1 MWPKFAEPVVYPSFW
16 LLEGI
21 PIILALLDIARLN
34 FSTQF
39 GLAQLCI
46 WPLLCPCLAIWL
58 SICILNGP
66 VIVKIILN
74 FFSVYFDASDSCH
87 NLLLNFG
94 QWSNDNTIPTT
105 RSVSI
110 KVCMCVYAVL
120 LTRDS
125 LGRKFSFDLGGI
137 WNLAFIAPY
146 IWNLGWLSWHK
157 IQIYDN
163 KEFLIS
169 QTIAQIQIDG
179 VNKC

>member
-1 MWPKFAEPVVYPSFW
+1 MIKFAEPVVYPSFW

-66 VIVKIILN
+66 VIVKIILK
-74 FFSVYFDASDSCH
+74 FFQFILMHQIVAITFFWILVSGAM
-87 NLLLNFG
+87 
-94 QWSNDNTIPTT
+94 TIPFLLHDQY
-105 RSVSI
+105 RSRY
-110 KVCMCVYAVL
+110 VCACNAVL

-125 LGRKFSFDLGGI
+125 LGRKLSFYLGGI
-137 WNLAFIAPY
+137 WNLTFIAPY
-146 IWNLGWLSWHK
+146 IWILGWLSWHK

-179 VNKC
+179 VNEC